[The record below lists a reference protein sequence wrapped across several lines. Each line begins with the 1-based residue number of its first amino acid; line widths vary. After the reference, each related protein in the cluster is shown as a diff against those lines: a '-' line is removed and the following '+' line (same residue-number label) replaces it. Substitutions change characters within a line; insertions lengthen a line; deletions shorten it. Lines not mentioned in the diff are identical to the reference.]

1 MFFENAC
8 FRLATNFLTKIA
20 PLYSRLHSILPAV
33 LRQKAKGLDNP
44 QRLLPLGDVE
54 D

>member
-8 FRLATNFLTKIA
+8 FRLAINFLTKIA

-33 LRQKAKGLDNP
+33 LRQKAKGLEKS
-44 QRLLPLGDVE
+44 QRLAPLCYV
-54 D
+54 